1 MEPLLN
7 YGDLTI
13 FQNGGRPPSWICF
26 VHVSTIHDEYLVVC
40 LTVQNLVGIDSVVSI
55 IRHIDLC
62 KSDMEPGFRVTGHSP
77 GQRLWPGQVGSR
89 VSVSNLAFDPV
100 LGFNMHVYREV
111 VSTD

>member
-40 LTVQNLVGIDSVVSI
+40 LTVQNFVLIGQNVAEILRFFRFFFQNGGRPPSWICYVHVWTINDEYFMAKFGWNRCSSV
-55 IRHIDLC
+55 D
-62 KSDMEPGFRVTGHSP
+62 
-77 GQRLWPGQVGSR
+77 
-89 VSVSNLAFDPV
+89 N
-100 LGFNMHVYREV
+100 NMHDASV
-111 VSTD
+111 DI